1 MCRSC
6 PISFHLKGTLI
17 HLKNC
22 LTFVYKLFYVP
33 DHVRAACISS
43 GFSAICGFGVFRRGT
58 GGFATGPNPGEG
70 VAETA
75 GAWASETA
83 GLSDRSGG
91 VVCIRR
97 VERGGFSEGG
107 SVSEPAQGGELTPV
121 LQLCAKWASE
131 KPKRAV
137 DIVWGPYSGGWFIAI
152 CKKTQSDLGW
162 KSIGFVI
169 PSEGI
174 LEGKLIWDYS
184 RSVNWIEHQIG
195 YNLFPKLP
203 AHMQE
208 IIEEMTATEHLCPNS
223 EFDPGLEEGADG
235 EIDYDWEADYR
246 DMG

>member
-1 MCRSC
+1 MFQTMSGRHAYLLALVLSVASVSSAGAQDVLQ
-6 PISFHLKGTLI
+6 PARIQAKASRRQPALGLPKRLDSQTDPVVWYVSGEWKGADSLKG
-17 HLKNC
+17 
-22 LTFVYKLFYVP
+22 VP
-33 DHVRAACISS
+33 FWTMAQ
-43 GFSAICGFGVFRRGT
+43 
-58 GGFATGPNPGEG
+58 
-70 VAETA
+70 
-75 GAWASETA
+75 
-83 GLSDRSGG
+83 
-91 VVCIRR
+91 
-97 VERGGFSEGG
+97 
-107 SVSEPAQGGELTPV
+107 VSEPAQGGELTPV

-174 LEGKLIWDYS
+174 LEGKPIWDYS

-208 IIEEMTATEHLCPNS
+208 IIEEMTATEHLCPYS
-223 EFDPGLEEGADG
+223 EFDPGLDEGADG